1 MTPPTRHRSV
11 VTTLL
16 PGLLFAASMPAVA
29 GDCLPKVEGAWIR
42 MPPVAMPMMA
52 GFARIENPCSSPA
65 AVVGAE
71 SLAFADVSLHE
82 TRQEAG
88 ISRMREVERLP
99 VAPGKAVELKP
110 GGLHLMLHGPY
121 QPLAAG
127 EKTVITLR
135 LADGRALPVQFE
147 VRKSAP

>member
-1 MTPPTRHRSV
+1 MNRRIEMLCLSALLWSSV
-11 VTTLL
+11 
-16 PGLLFAASMPAVA
+16 GAAQAA
-29 GDCLPKVEGAWIR
+29 ECLPVAKSAWVR
-42 MPPVAMPMMA
+42 LPPVAMPMMA

-121 QPLAAG
+121 QPPAAG
-127 EKTVITLR
+127 EKTVITLK

>member
-1 MTPPTRHRSV
+1 MLLRIV
-11 VTTLL
+11 AAIGLFLLTLASTAA
-16 PGLLFAASMPAVA
+16 FAADCMPVVRE
-29 GDCLPKVEGAWIR
+29 GWVRLPP
-42 MPPVAMPMMA
+42 MQMPMMA

-127 EKTVITLR
+127 EKTVITLK

>member
-1 MTPPTRHRSV
+1 MNHR
-11 VTTLL
+11 TGMIGLAALL
-16 PGLLFAASMPAVA
+16 MSCWGTVHAAE
-29 GDCLPKVEGAWIR
+29 CLPVAKAAWVR
-42 MPPVAMPMMA
+42 LPPVAMPMMA

-127 EKTVITLR
+127 EKTVITLK